1 MLLVDDHAIVREGLR
16 SFLEAGGEAVI
27 VAEAGDGKTAIDL
40 FRLHRP
46 DITIMDVRL
55 PGMSGIAATE
65 TIIREFPDAKIIV
78 LTTFENDGYVHAA
91 LDAGAWAY
99 LIKDTMRHDLM
110 DAVKKV
116 HAGKRVLAPS
126 VASTLAGSLPR
137 IRLTVRETEV
147 LTLMAKGLRN
157 REIGEVLGTTE
168 GTIKVQ
174 VRQILIKLDVT
185 DRTEAVTL
193 ALQKGLIEL

>member
-27 VAEAGDGKTAIDL
+27 VAEAGDGQAAIEL
-40 FRLHRP
+40 FRRHRP

-55 PGMSGIAATE
+55 PGMSGIEVTE
-65 TIIREFPDAKIIV
+65 KVIREFPDAKIIV

-99 LIKDTMRHDLM
+99 LIKDTMRNELL

-116 HAGKRVLAPS
+116 HSGKKVLSPS

-137 IRLTVRETEV
+137 IRLTAREMEV

-157 REIGEVLGTTE
+157 REIGEALGTTE
-168 GTIKVQ
+168 GTVKVQ
-174 VRQILIKLDVT
+174 VKQILIKLDVT
-185 DRTEAVTL
+185 DRTEAVTQ